1 MENKHKKSK
10 RSLNGDDVYELAC
23 RYDVGWSK
31 SKSRK
36 RRKDG
41 EINDEKSD
49 EGGKNVS
56 SMVKVRKG
64 QKGQKT
70 SIPPPRRNLKV
81 NSLYALSEMAIISKK
96 NPPPPPVWKVC
107 IARRISP
114 ARNFD
119 AFYIFTIKF
128 SKSPARNF
136 QTFQSGPPWTSIGY
150 FEATRGYV
158 IYSPRCAVPR

>member
-41 EINDEKSD
+41 EINDEQSD

-56 SMVKVRKG
+56 SMVRVRKG
-64 QKGQKT
+64 
-70 SIPPPRRNLKV
+70 L
-81 NSLYALSEMAIISKK
+81 SKK
-96 NPPPPPVWKVC
+96 HPYLLHAPPMVDLLQVSLSLSYRST
-107 IARRISP
+107 IV
-114 ARNFD
+114 
-119 AFYIFTIKF
+119 YIT
-128 SKSPARNF
+128 
-136 QTFQSGPPWTSIGY
+136 
-150 FEATRGYV
+150 
-158 IYSPRCAVPR
+158 

>member
-41 EINDEKSD
+41 EINDEQSD

-81 NSLYALSEMAIISKK
+81 NSLYAPINI
-96 NPPPPPVWKVC
+96 NP
-107 IARRISP
+107 
-114 ARNFD
+114 
-119 AFYIFTIKF
+119 
-128 SKSPARNF
+128 
-136 QTFQSGPPWTSIGY
+136 GG
-150 FEATRGYV
+150 
-158 IYSPRCAVPR
+158 